1 MEPKT
6 VQEVVI
12 ASLQAEAS
20 GVVVDWK
27 ATCLNILRALESSQ
41 PAAIHEVEES
51 DDVEDES

>member
-27 ATCLNILRALESSQ
+27 ATCLNILRAIESSQ
-41 PAAIHEVEES
+41 PETIPEIEES